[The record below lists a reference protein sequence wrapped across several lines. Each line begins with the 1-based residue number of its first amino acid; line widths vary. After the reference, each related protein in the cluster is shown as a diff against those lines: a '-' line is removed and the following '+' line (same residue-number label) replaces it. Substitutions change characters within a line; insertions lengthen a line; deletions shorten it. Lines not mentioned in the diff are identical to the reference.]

1 MVLRVFVAFS
11 VVFSVFHGCLSTV
24 IGVDVCVFEDSYIL
38 FGCEDSLDLCEI
50 VLFALFS
57 TFACFSLILAC
68 FLALFLVFCG
78 MLFAKLLELRLLLSG
93 EVEAFEGIALA
104 LCTFAGFVAGCFG
117 ARGGCLS
124 GLLSERGE

>member
-24 IGVDVCVFEDSYIL
+24 IGVDVCVFEESYIL

-93 EVEAFEGIALA
+93 EVEAFEGIWSVGRTYA
-104 LCTFAGFVAGCFG
+104 FFVGVVAGSLCG
-117 ARGGCLS
+117 AVVAHLIA
-124 GLLSERGE
+124 